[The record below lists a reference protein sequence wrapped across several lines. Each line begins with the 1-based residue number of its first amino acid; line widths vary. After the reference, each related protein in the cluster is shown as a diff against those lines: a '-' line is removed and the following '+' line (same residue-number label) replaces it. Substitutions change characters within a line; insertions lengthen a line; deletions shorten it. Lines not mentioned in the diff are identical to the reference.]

1 MAKDQD
7 EPPTARGRVG
17 IDNGGKFLRAEA
29 YLRALPQAA
38 IIDWLLHSEIGETC
52 LAQLEKKLNR
62 PGRE

>member
-1 MAKDQD
+1 MAKNSDD
-7 EPPTARGRVG
+7 PPNPRGRVG
-17 IDNGGKFLRAEA
+17 IDNEGKFPRAEG

-52 LAQLEKKLNR
+52 LAQLEKKLAR